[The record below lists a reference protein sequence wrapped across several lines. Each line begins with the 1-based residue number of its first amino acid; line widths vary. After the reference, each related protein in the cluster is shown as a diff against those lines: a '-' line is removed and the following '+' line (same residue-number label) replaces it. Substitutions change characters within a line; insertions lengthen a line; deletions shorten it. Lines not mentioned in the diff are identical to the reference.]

1 MIGTLA
7 GVAAYYISENR
18 ERNNQV
24 HPPSSDDRSQLN
36 GGTEQYNLDESRDNE
51 KADDQRVE
59 EAPAANEMDAA
70 EPAAAEG
77 MIVKSG
83 IATVNVERAYFYKED
98 KITRR
103 KAYLLRNEVAR
114 FSDGDNDFIFVSFI
128 IVFNTW

>member
-1 MIGTLA
+1 MKWWVSSSEI
-7 GVAAYYISENR
+7 IS
-18 ERNNQV
+18 
-24 HPPSSDDRSQLN
+24 
-36 GGTEQYNLDESRDNE
+36 GTEQYNLDESRHNE

-114 FSDGDNDFIFVSFI
+114 FSDGDNDFIFVSFTNDQGVVTEGWMLRSDFKDI
-128 IVFNTW
+128 RETE